1 MNKNVNP
8 QTVIQMVASNPNA
21 TAETLCNYFQY
32 YSIGEPDD
40 FQVAQFE
47 ALQLVN
53 NIKR

>member
-21 TAETLCNYFQY
+21 TAETLNTYFQFY
-32 YSIGEPDD
+32 LQQEPDD

-47 ALQLVN
+47 AQQIVN
-53 NIKR
+53 RIIS

>member
-32 YSIGEPDD
+32 YSLGEPDD
-40 FQVAQFE
+40 LDIAQFNLFQ
-47 ALQLVN
+47 AVP
-53 NIKR
+53 KKY